1 MEKPILMTEDYWMN
15 TPLSI
20 TRYYGSVTYCGCE
33 YKICNKNG
41 ITLEELSNPN
51 SKYYV
56 GDRMA
61 IQPGEPAD
69 LVKKEWIPIYKK
81 VGREKIIQMI
91 KQNISLAQAKEIA
104 GLKKNESRKRIRNEE
119 NHV

>member
-33 YKICNKNG
+33 YKICNRNG

-91 KQNISLAQAKEIA
+91 KQNISLAQAKEIT
-104 GLKKNESRKRIRNEE
+104 GFKKARKQKENRIGT
-119 NHV
+119 

>member
-1 MEKPILMTEDYWMN
+1 MADDYWMN

-20 TRYYGSVTYCGCE
+20 ARYYGGITYCGHE

-41 ITLEELSNPN
+41 ITLEELSNPD

-61 IQPGEPAD
+61 ILPGEPAD
-69 LVKKEWIPIYKK
+69 LVRKEWIPIYKK
-81 VGREKIIQMI
+81 LGRKKIIQMI
-91 KQNISLAQAKEIA
+91 KQHISLAQAKKIA
-104 GLKKNESRKRIRNEE
+104 GFKQG
-119 NHV
+119 